1 MKTEPPSDQD
11 SVEGASACDSNRRRK
26 YAGAATYKCKFQKIF
41 TKKWP
46 CIQTV
51 VKDVHKFYC
60 TVCRCTINCGH
71 MGKGDILRHVTG
83 KRHTEK
89 TAEADRAILY
99 PSLKIPRADSALQD
113 KVKNTVLV

>member
-1 MKTEPPSDQD
+1 MQIP
-11 SVEGASACDSNRRRK
+11 
-26 YAGAATYKCKFQKIF
+26 QKNF

-46 CIQTV
+46 CIQSV

-60 TVCRCTINCGH
+60 TVCRCAISCGH
-71 MGKGDILRHVTG
+71 MGEGDIRRYVTG

-89 TAEADRAILY
+89 TAEADRAILQ
-99 PSLKIPRADSALQD
+99 PSLNIPRADSALQD